1 MILDGQDA
9 RLFASQG
16 QQRALVLALKLAE
29 VNHLTE
35 RLQCAPI
42 LLLDDVSSELD
53 ASRTR
58 FLFEEIEEMD
68 TQVWIST
75 TGATPL
81 PTVYETQVLSIE
93 NGLLSD

>member
-1 MILDGQDA
+1 MPQVVAVLEN
-9 RLFASQG
+9 RE
-16 QQRALVLALKLAE
+16 RA
-29 VNHLTE
+29 
-35 RLQCAPI
+35 I

-58 FLFEEIEEMD
+58 FLFEAIEEMD

-81 PTVYETQVLSIE
+81 PTVSETQVLSIE